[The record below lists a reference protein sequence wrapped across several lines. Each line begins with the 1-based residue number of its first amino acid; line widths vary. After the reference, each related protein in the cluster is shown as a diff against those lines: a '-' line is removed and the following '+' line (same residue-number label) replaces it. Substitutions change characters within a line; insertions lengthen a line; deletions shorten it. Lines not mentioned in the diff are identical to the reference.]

1 MLPSCTLRPL
11 RVGDEASIARNADNP
26 RVSRNLLAR
35 FPSPYTLADAE
46 AWVARC
52 VAADVT
58 HALGITVD
66 DEVIGMVG
74 LEPENDV
81 FHRSMEIGYWL
92 GEPYWGR
99 GIATQA
105 AGAMTEYAFA
115 TFDINRL
122 WAGVFGWNPASA
134 RVLEK
139 CGYVLEGVSRAA
151 VTKDGETTDE
161 LRYARLRGGA

>member
-1 MLPSCTLRPL
+1 M
-11 RVGDEASIARNADNP
+11 
-26 RVSRNLLAR
+26 
-35 FPSPYTLADAE
+35 
-46 AWVARC
+46 VARC
-52 VAADVT
+52 VATEVT
-58 HALGITVD
+58 YSLGITVD

-74 LEPENDV
+74 LEREHDV

-105 AGAMTEYAFA
+105 AGAMTDYAFA

-122 WAGVFGWNPASA
+122 WAGVFAWNPASA

-139 CGYVLEGVSRAA
+139 SGYVLEGVSRGA

-161 LRYARLRGGA
+161 LRYARLRA